1 MTVRMT
7 ISLPDALAAQVEAL
21 VASGKYASNS
31 DAIRAGL
38 RALEEAEERRQ
49 REREEHEA
57 RLEAVRADLQKRAE
71 GPFISLDELDAFIDG
86 LFAEDTATAAQNA
99 A

>member
-7 ISLPDALAAQVEAL
+7 ISLPDALAEQVEAL
-21 VASGKYASNS
+21 VATGKYASNS

-38 RALEEAEERRQ
+38 RALEEAEERKQ

-57 RLEAVRADLQKRAE
+57 RLEAIRADLEERAK
-71 GPFISLDELDAFIDG
+71 GPFVSHEKMTERVEAMLERRRKRREE
-86 LFAEDTATAAQNA
+86 FAA
-99 A
+99 